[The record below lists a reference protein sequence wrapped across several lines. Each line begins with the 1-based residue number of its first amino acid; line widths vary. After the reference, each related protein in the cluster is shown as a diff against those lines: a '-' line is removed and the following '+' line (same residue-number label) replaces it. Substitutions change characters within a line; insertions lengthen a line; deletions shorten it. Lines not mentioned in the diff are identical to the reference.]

1 MFIDFFYFLR
11 SRGLKISIGEWIVLL
26 EGLQKGLHGSTL
38 GGFYQL
44 CRAVLMRD
52 ESEYDL
58 LETACADY
66 FNGRSMSAPLPA
78 ELR

>member
-38 GGFYQL
+38 GGFYQRPARL
-44 CRAVLMRD
+44 H
-52 ESEYDL
+52 S
-58 LETACADY
+58 
-66 FNGRSMSAPLPA
+66 GRLLPA
-78 ELR
+78 VQGGPDAGRIGI